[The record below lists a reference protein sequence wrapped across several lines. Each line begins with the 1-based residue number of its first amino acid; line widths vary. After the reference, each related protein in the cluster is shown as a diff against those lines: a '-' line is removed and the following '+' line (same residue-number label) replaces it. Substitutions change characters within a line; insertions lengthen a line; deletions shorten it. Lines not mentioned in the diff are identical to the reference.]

1 MEKCAELAYWSAEP
15 AEISPDSPAAG
26 TPKRP
31 ECRNSRTAGMPGM
44 PDLSDFAGQ
53 ISLALPAEYQSNPE
67 IRRFC
72 RFCRSEIAT
81 LV

>member
-1 MEKCAELAYWSAEP
+1 MWEEKCAELAYWSAEP

-44 PDLSDFAGQ
+44 PVLPDKFPLLCRPNTNPIRKFAGF
-53 ISLALPAEYQSNPE
+53 AGFAGPK
-67 IRRFC
+67 
-72 RFCRSEIAT
+72 
-81 LV
+81 